1 MSSTTLPSRRT
12 ADPYADT
19 DVVDARAPRFLQ
31 AGVSREDL
39 GRLRDRLLGP
49 AG

>member
-1 MSSTTLPSRRT
+1 MPSTTLRPRPT

-31 AGVSREDL
+31 ATVGAGA
-39 GRLRDRLLGP
+39 GRALLTG
-49 AG
+49 GGGG